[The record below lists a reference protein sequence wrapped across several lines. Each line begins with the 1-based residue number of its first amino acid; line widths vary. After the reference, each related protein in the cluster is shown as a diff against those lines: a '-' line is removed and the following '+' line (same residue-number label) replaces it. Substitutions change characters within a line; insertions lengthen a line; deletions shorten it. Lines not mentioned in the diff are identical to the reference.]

1 MEKRQIAFW
10 IICGLILVAW
20 MLISNPRKPRPKPEE
35 TTPPPAE
42 EAQPGETEQAPAE
55 ETLEATE
62 PAEQAESPV
71 EPEAGEAA
79 VEPGAEQPQT
89 EEVPEE
95 TEPVT
100 EFEPVLYPL
109 ANAYATFE
117 ISTRGG
123 VVRQVTMET
132 KQTGKG
138 DHIVI
143 HGAERYAFCPDGV
156 PQRMYPLAIHS
167 TEPGGLDLAEVEFKK
182 VEDESSDRTLVLRY
196 ETARFAVTKTFTL
209 PEEGY
214 RLDVKLSVR
223 NKTGVRLDLPEY
235 AIEVGSVHPVDEK
248 DRRGETR
255 ITIDTGTARKLKPAV
270 EKKAPRDEPVSVL
283 RWAAISN
290 KYFAAILDARGAE
303 GTGEIKA
310 RRIVSDIA
318 FLRYAD
324 KKKRRKVFATDM
336 SVTLP
341 NLTLR
346 AGEERTFELRLY
358 VGPKEY
364 TRLRPLGYVK
374 VMGTT
379 FLATLAGA
387 LMAVL
392 TFIHGLIPNYGVA
405 IIVLTAAVKVLLF
418 PLDRRSFKSMREM
431 QKIQPLIKQLQA
443 KYKDDKRQL
452 QVEQMKLF
460 KEHKVNPLGG
470 CFPIL
475 LQFPVLIAMFTMLR
489 NAVELW
495 RAPFVGHINDLSRPD
510 TLFAISGFDV
520 HILPI
525 LMTIFT
531 ILSQRLR
538 GQAQAADP
546 QQKMMTQMMP
556 IIFLF
561 IFYTFPSGLNLYWLC
576 STVFSFA
583 GQLTIQKGDGTPDQ
597 MRKNQTYERTRK
609 R

>member
-1 MEKRQIAFW
+1 MEKRQIAFVV
-10 IICGLILVAW
+10 ICGVILLTW
-20 MLISNPRKPRPKPEE
+20 MLVFKPRRPEPKPDE
-35 TTPPPAE
+35 TAPPAAE
-42 EAQPGETEQAPAE
+42 EAAPGETEQPPTE
-55 ETLEATE
+55 ETLEATA
-62 PAEQAESPV
+62 PAEEPESPDEAEGV
-71 EPEAGEAA
+71 GPAIEQAPETAG
-79 VEPGAEQPQT
+79 EQPQA
-89 EEVPEE
+89 EEVAEE
-95 TEPVT
+95 AEPVT

-132 KQTGKG
+132 KQTSKG
-138 DHIVI
+138 DDIVI
-143 HGAERYAFCPDGV
+143 HGAEKYLFCPDDI
-156 PQRMYPLAIHS
+156 PQRMYPLALHS
-167 TEPGGLDLAEVEFKK
+167 TGPGGLNLAEVEFKK
-182 VEDESSDRTLVLRY
+182 VEDESGDGTLVLRY
-196 ETARFAVTKTFTL
+196 ETARLAVTKTFTL

-214 RLDVKLSVR
+214 RLDVTLSIR
-223 NKTGVRLDLPEY
+223 NKTDARLELPEY
-235 AIEVGSVHPVDEK
+235 AIEVGSVHPIDEK

-255 ITIDTGTARKLKPAV
+255 ITIDTGAARKLKPAV
-270 EKKAPRDEPVSVL
+270 EKKAPRDESVSML
-283 RWAAISN
+283 RWAAVSN

-324 KKKRRKVFATDM
+324 KKKKRKVFATDL
-336 SVTLP
+336 SVNLP
-341 NLTLR
+341 NLSLR
-346 AGEERTFELRLY
+346 AGEDHVIELKLY

-364 TRLRPLGYVK
+364 SRLRPLGYIK

-379 FLATLAGA
+379 FLAPLAGA

-392 TFIHGLIPNYGVA
+392 TFIYGLIPNYGVA
-405 IIVLTAAVKVLLF
+405 IILLTAGVKVLLY

-475 LQFPVLIAMFTMLR
+475 LQFPVLYGMFTALR

-495 RAPFVGHINDLSRPD
+495 RAPFAGYINDLSRPD
-510 TLFAISGFDV
+510 TLFAVGGFEI

-525 LMTIFT
+525 LMTVFT

-538 GQAQAADP
+538 GQAQATEP

-561 IFYTFPSGLNLYWLC
+561 IFYTFPAGLNLYWLC

-583 GQLTIQKGDGTPDQ
+583 GQLAIQKKDKTA
-597 MRKNQTYERTRK
+597 
-609 R
+609 